1 MPKADYPFVP
11 KSTNLLERGQF
22 WAIPLSDGSYG
33 AGCVVG
39 KHIKNGK
46 PSSRAFLAGVIG
58 WHGKESPT
66 AEDLF
71 GREVFKF
78 AFAHIKVIT
87 ESGGEILGKARLKL
101 DKLPESAESL
111 SVSTWGYNVPVLL
124 AHKYAGIKPKRS

>member
-1 MPKADYPFVP
+1 MERADYPFIP
-11 KSTNLLERGQF
+11 KSTSLLERGQF

-39 KHIKNGK
+39 KHLKNGK
-46 PSSRAFLAGVIG
+46 PSNRAFLAGVIG
-58 WHGKESPT
+58 WHGSEPPT
-66 AEDLF
+66 AEALF

-87 ESGGEILGKARLKL
+87 ESGGGVLGKARLKL
-101 DKLPESAESL
+101 GKLPESAESL

-124 AHKYAGIKPKRS
+124 AHQYSGIKLKRS